1 MRFFICLIVRL
12 QKNIHGYL
20 WPAVTTNIGKLYA
33 RCVTRFYY
41 NTKLRVKSGS
51 FGRITTS
58 IPLQQYLTVGE
69 SWLLISETSS
79 CSILAVI
86 LHCKVFRT
94 FPSQFSYRL
103 NARVS
108 TIHRQRGVTQAK
120 KHYNY
125 TKLEG
130 IGIFTTLIK

>member
-12 QKNIHGYL
+12 QKTIHGYL
-20 WPAVTTNIGKLYA
+20 WPAVANMGKLYA

-58 IPLQQYLTVGE
+58 IPLQWYLTVGGG
-69 SWLLISETSS
+69 WLYVLISETSS

-86 LHCKVFRT
+86 LH
-94 FPSQFSYRL
+94 
-103 NARVS
+103 
-108 TIHRQRGVTQAK
+108 
-120 KHYNY
+120 
-125 TKLEG
+125 
-130 IGIFTTLIK
+130 